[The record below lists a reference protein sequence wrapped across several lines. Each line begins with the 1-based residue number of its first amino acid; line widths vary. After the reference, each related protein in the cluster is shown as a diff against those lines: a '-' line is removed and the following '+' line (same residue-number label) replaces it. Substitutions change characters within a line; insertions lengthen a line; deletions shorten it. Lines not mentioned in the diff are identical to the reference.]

1 MQHLREMI
9 KQAVLARNPLIY
21 LHTPEEDRVLRI
33 IKDVAGEDKLPVR
46 EWTCVTGFVSNDMTA
61 ATAAP
66 DGDGEVGQNPAAA
79 LESITAADTPAFYV
93 MKDLASFM
101 ADARVQRALRDVYYA
116 GKGKTGK
123 TVFILG
129 PDLDIPEGLKRE
141 VRLIQ
146 CPPPDE
152 DEIREVVDNCLR
164 EYPEAELGN
173 DKLQEVSLA
182 LKGLTLS
189 EIEHILH
196 RIFAQDL
203 HSDQSELIDEIFAEK
218 RFLVKKSGFL
228 EFAPPRTS
236 VNDIGGLEV
245 LKDWLTKRR
254 PLFSREAMDA
264 GVPIPKGLLVMGVSG
279 CGKSMAVKAI
289 SALWNVPMFRL
300 DMNMVMSGQYGSKEA
315 AFHQALQTIESVA
328 PAVLWIDEIE
338 NALGIRE
345 DGLDIDS
352 HIFSSFLTWMQEK
365 PPLVFI
371 AATANRIQALP
382 AEIIRKGR
390 FDEVFFVDLPSRK
403 EAEDILRINLRKQG
417 ANPEDFDF
425 EMLGV
430 MIEGWNG
437 AEIEQAVISARTNA
451 YSENRQFT
459 MQDLNAVA
467 NKVVPLSR
475 TMEEQIKQIKSWA
488 FSRATPASKYGRTRR
503 R

>member
-1 MQHLREMI
+1 MQKLHEQIR
-9 KQAVLARNPLIY
+9 QAVLARNPIIY
-21 LHTPEEDRVLRI
+21 LHTPEEDRLLRVLRKI
-33 IKDVAGEDKLPVR
+33 ANEHTAPVH
-46 EWTCVTGFVSNDMTA
+46 EWTCVDGFAGADAASNAND
-61 ATAAP
+61 P
-66 DGDGEVGQNPAAA
+66 VQA
-79 LESITAADTPAFYV
+79 LLTVAGSSEPGFFV
-93 MKDLASFM
+93 MKDLGGFM
-101 ADARVQRALRDVYYA
+101 QKPEVQRALRDVYYSL
-116 GKGKTGK
+116 KGNSGRS
-123 TVFILG
+123 VFILS
-129 PDLDIPEGLKRE
+129 PDLEIPEGVKRE
-141 VRLIQ
+141 IRLIE
-146 CPPPDE
+146 CPPPSN
-152 DEIREVVDNCLR
+152 DEIRAVVDQCLADHPGAKLD
-164 EYPEAELGN
+164 ETA
-173 DKLQEVSLA
+173 LQEVSLA

-196 RIFAQDL
+196 RIFSQGL
-203 HSDQSELIDEIFAEK
+203 HEDKTRLIEEIFAEK

-236 VNDIGGLEV
+236 VDDIGGLEV
-245 LKDWLTKRR
+245 LKDWLVKRR
-254 PLFSREAMDA
+254 PLFTQEAFDA

-300 DMNMVMSGQYGSKEA
+300 DMNLVMSGQYGSKEA

-345 DGLDIDS
+345 DGLEIDS

-390 FDEVFFVDLPSRK
+390 FDEVFFVDLPTRK
-403 EAEDILRINLRKQG
+403 EALDILKINLRKHG
-417 ANPEDFDF
+417 ANPDEFDYN
-425 EMLGV
+425 MLGV
-430 MIEGWNG
+430 IIEEWNG

-459 MQDLNAVA
+459 MKDLASVG

-475 TMEEQIKQIKSWA
+475 TMEEQIKQIRSWA
-488 FSRATPASKYGRTRR
+488 FSRATPASKFGRTRR